1 MSKKNIIKN
10 INKENQTAG
19 KKEEKDNYFKF
30 ITTLTILLLT
40 FVVTYMLIGIFYTKE
55 IDFKNSNESKEDV
68 SVDNTTIM
76 LGQLFDQS
84 EDEYYVLVYDMSDSK
99 SIIPSWLSV
108 YKGQE
113 NALTVYS
120 VDSSK
125 KFNSKYI
132 VKSNSNKSANKLED
146 LKVISPTL
154 LKIKDKS
161 VVSYIEGEDDII
173 NVFKQK

>member
-10 INKENQTAG
+10 INKENQTTS

-76 LGQLFDQS
+76 LGQLFDQT